1 MHMATPQEN
10 LLDWLRDA
18 HAMEQQAESM
28 LKAQSERLEHYPE
41 LKAGIDV
48 HLQETLGQ
56 QKALEACLKR
66 LGGSSSTLKD
76 LTGQVMAFGQA
87 IGGSLMS
94 DEVIK
99 GAMSGYV
106 FENPE
111 IARYTVL
118 IAAAEAAGDT
128 QTAAACEQILAH
140 EEAMA
145 AWLKERLPEITQ
157 AFSLDQP
164 IQARKQKGD
173 FQPCNWASTAAW
185 WFPSPAASPNVFGA
199 STCAP

>member
-56 QKALEACLKR
+56 QKLLEECLKR

-76 LTGQVMAFGQA
+76 LTGKAMAFGQA
-87 IGGSLMS
+87 VGGSLMS

-106 FENPE
+106 FENLE
-111 IARYTVL
+111 IASYTVL

-128 QTAAACEQILAH
+128 QTAAACEQILAQ

-157 AFSLDQP
+157 AFL
-164 IQARKQKGD
+164 ARSAMQGQEAKR
-173 FQPCNWASTAAW
+173 
-185 WFPSPAASPNVFGA
+185 
-199 STCAP
+199 